1 MARSE
6 HAAPRWLWLLSKED
20 RTIGRRSRGA
30 VFDPIAV
37 TDIQIWC
44 GAQGIF
50 RVCRS
55 GQGFLL

>member
-37 TDIQIWC
+37 TDIQI
-44 GAQGIF
+44 
-50 RVCRS
+50 
-55 GQGFLL
+55 